1 MPVIT
6 SDTLK
11 ARHRLVRDDQPE
23 GLRVRIHRAISWLA
37 RAEREV
43 DDPDAAFI
51 FLWIALNAAYA
62 HEFGFEERE
71 LIQIRRFIAVLVEHD
86 LEQRLHTALFRQF
99 SGPIRTLIDNK
110 FVYEPFWRAL
120 REHDGSGR
128 WEQQFSDSREIAMH
142 AVLEKHVDVL
152 LQVILD
158 RLYMLR
164 NQLMHGGTTWASSVN
179 RAQLRDGVAIL
190 GTLVPFIL
198 ALMVEM
204 KDVDLGQ
211 EIFPALHT

>member
-11 ARHRLVRDDQPE
+11 AQHRLVRDDQPE

-71 LIQIRRFIAVLVEHD
+71 LVQIRRFIAVLVEHD
-86 LEQRLHTALFRQF
+86 LEQRLHAVLFRQF
-99 SGPIRTLIDNK
+99 SGPIRTLIDNR

-128 WEQQFSDSREIAMH
+128 WEQQFSDSRETAMR
-142 AVLEKHVDVL
+142 AVLDKRVDVL

-164 NQLMHGGTTWASSVN
+164 NQLVHGGTTWASSVN

-190 GTLVPFIL
+190 GTLVPVIL

-204 KDVDLGQ
+204 KDFDLGQ
-211 EIFPALHT
+211 EAFPVLHT

>member
-37 RAEREV
+37 RAEQEV

-71 LIQIRRFIAVLVEHD
+71 LVQIRRFIAVLVEHD
-86 LEQRLHTALFRQF
+86 LEQRLHTVLFRQF

-128 WEQQFSDSREIAMH
+128 WEQQFSDSREIAVR
-142 AVLEKHVDVL
+142 AVLEKRVDVL

-190 GTLVPFIL
+190 GTLVPVIL
-198 ALMVEM
+198 TLMVEM
-204 KDVDLGQ
+204 KDADLGQ
-211 EIFPALHT
+211 EVFPILGN

>member
-11 ARHRLVRDDQPE
+11 ARHRLVRDNQPE

-37 RAEREV
+37 RAERET

-71 LIQIRRFIAVLVEHD
+71 LVQIRRFIAVLVEHD
-86 LEQRLHTALFRQF
+86 REQRLHAVLFRQF
-99 SGPIRTLIDNK
+99 SGPIRTLIDNR

-128 WEQQFSDSREIAMH
+128 WEQQFNDSRKIAMR
-142 AVLEKHVDVL
+142 AVLDKRVDIL

-164 NQLMHGGTTWASSVN
+164 NQLVHGGTTWASSVN

-190 GTLVPFIL
+190 GTLVPVIM

-204 KDVDLGQ
+204 KDFDLGQ
-211 EIFPALHT
+211 EAFPALHT

>member
-11 ARHRLVRDDQPE
+11 ARHRQVRDDQPE

-37 RAEREV
+37 RAERET

-71 LIQIRRFIAVLVEHD
+71 LVQIRRFIAVLVEHD
-86 LEQRLHTALFRQF
+86 REQRLHAVLFRQF
-99 SGPIRTLIDNK
+99 SGPIRTLIDNR

-128 WEQQFSDSREIAMH
+128 WEQQFNDSREIAMR
-142 AVLEKHVDVL
+142 AVLDKRVDIL

-190 GTLVPFIL
+190 GTLVPVIL
-198 ALMVEM
+198 TLMVEM
-204 KDVDLGQ
+204 KDADLGQ
-211 EIFPALHT
+211 EVFPTLGN

>member
-37 RAEREV
+37 RAEQEV

-71 LIQIRRFIAVLVEHD
+71 LVQIRRFIAVLVEHD
-86 LEQRLHTALFRQF
+86 LEQRLHAVLFRQF
-99 SGPIRTLIDNK
+99 SGPIRTLINNR
-110 FVYEPFWRAL
+110 FVYEPCWRAL

-128 WEQQFSDSREIAMH
+128 WEQQFSDSREIAMR
-142 AVLEKHVDVL
+142 AVLEKRVNIL

-190 GTLVPFIL
+190 GTLVPVIL
-198 ALMVEM
+198 TLMVEM
-204 KDVDLGQ
+204 KDADLGQ
-211 EIFPALHT
+211 EVFPTLGN

>member
-37 RAEREV
+37 RAEQEV

-71 LIQIRRFIAVLVEHD
+71 LVQIRRFIAVLVEHD
-86 LEQRLHTALFRQF
+86 LEQRLHTVLFRQF

-120 REHDGSGR
+120 REHDGSGK
-128 WEQQFSDSREIAMH
+128 WEQQFSDSREIAMR
-142 AVLEKHVDVL
+142 AVLEKRVNIL

-164 NQLMHGGTTWASSVN
+164 NQLVHGGTTWASTVN

-190 GTLVPFIL
+190 GTLVPVIL
-198 ALMVEM
+198 VLMVEM

-211 EIFPALHT
+211 EIYPALRI

>member
-71 LIQIRRFIAVLVEHD
+71 LVQIRRFITVVVGHD
-86 LEQRLHTALFRQF
+86 LEQHLHTVLFRQF

-128 WEQQFSDSREIAMH
+128 WEQQFSDSREIAMR
-142 AVLEKHVDVL
+142 AVLDKHVDVL

-164 NQLMHGGTTWASSVN
+164 NQLVHGGTTWASSVN

-190 GTLVPFIL
+190 GTLVPVIL
-198 ALMVEM
+198 TLMVEM

-211 EIFPALHT
+211 EIFPALP

>member
-37 RAEREV
+37 RAEQEV

-71 LIQIRRFIAVLVEHD
+71 LVQIRRFIAVLVEHD
-86 LEQRLHTALFRQF
+86 LEQRLHTVLFRQF

-128 WEQQFSDSREIAMH
+128 WEQQFSDSREIAVR
-142 AVLEKHVDVL
+142 AVLEKRVDVL

-190 GTLVPFIL
+190 GTLVPVIL
-198 ALMVEM
+198 TLMVEM
-204 KDVDLGQ
+204 KDADLGQ
-211 EIFPALHT
+211 EVFPTLGN

>member
-1 MPVIT
+1 
-6 SDTLK
+6 
-11 ARHRLVRDDQPE
+11 
-23 GLRVRIHRAISWLA
+23 
-37 RAEREV
+37 
-43 DDPDAAFI
+43 
-51 FLWIALNAAYA
+51 LWIALNAAYA

-71 LIQIRRFIAVLVEHD
+71 LVQIRRFIAVLVEHD
-86 LEQRLHTALFRQF
+86 LEQRLHAVLFRQF
-99 SGPIRTLIDNK
+99 SGPIRTLIDNR

-128 WEQQFSDSREIAMH
+128 WERQFSDSREIAMRT
-142 AVLEKHVDVL
+142 VLEKRVDVL

-164 NQLMHGGTTWASSVN
+164 NQLVHGGTTWASSVN

-190 GTLVPFIL
+190 GTLVPVIL

-211 EIFPALHT
+211 EIFPALHI

>member
-71 LIQIRRFIAVLVEHD
+71 LVQIRRFIAVLVEHD
-86 LEQRLHTALFRQF
+86 LEQRLHAVLFNQF
-99 SGPIRTLIDNK
+99 SGPIRTLVDNR

-128 WEQQFSDSREIAMH
+128 WEQQFGDSREVAMR
-142 AVLEKHVDVL
+142 AVLDKRVDAL

-158 RLYMLR
+158 RLYVLR
-164 NQLMHGGTTWASSVN
+164 NQLVHGGTTWASSVN
-179 RAQLRDGVAIL
+179 RAQLRDGIAIL
-190 GTLVPFIL
+190 GTLVPVIL

-211 EIFPALHT
+211 EIFPALPI

>member
-23 GLRVRIHRAISWLA
+23 GLRVRIHRGISWLA
-37 RAEREV
+37 RAEQEV

-71 LIQIRRFIAVLVEHD
+71 LVQIRRFIAVLEEHD
-86 LEQRLHTALFRQF
+86 VEQRLHAVLFRQF
-99 SGPIRTLIDNK
+99 SGPIRTLIDNR

-128 WEQQFSDSREIAMH
+128 WEQHFSDSRETAMR
-142 AVLEKHVDVL
+142 AVLDKRVDVL

-164 NQLMHGGTTWASSVN
+164 NQLLHGGTTWASSVN

-190 GTLVPFIL
+190 GTLVPVIL
-198 ALMVEM
+198 KLMVEM
-204 KDVDLGQ
+204 KDVELGQ
-211 EIFPALHT
+211 EIYPALHI

>member
-37 RAEREV
+37 RAEQEV

-71 LIQIRRFIAVLVEHD
+71 LVQIRRFIAVLVEHD
-86 LEQRLHTALFRQF
+86 REQRLHAVLFRQF
-99 SGPIRTLIDNK
+99 SGPIRTLIDNR

-128 WEQQFSDSREIAMH
+128 WEQQFSDSREIAMR
-142 AVLEKHVDVL
+142 AVLDKRVDVL

-164 NQLMHGGTTWASSVN
+164 NQLVHGGTTWDSSVN

-190 GTLVPFIL
+190 GTLVPVIL

-211 EIFPALHT
+211 EIFPALHV

>member
-1 MPVIT
+1 MPTIT
-6 SDTLK
+6 SEKLK
-11 ARHRLVRDDQPE
+11 TRHRQVRDDRPE

-37 RAEREV
+37 RAEREAG
-43 DDPDAAFI
+43 DPDAAFI

-71 LIQIRRFIAVLVEHD
+71 LAQIRRFIAVLVEQD
-86 LEQRLHTALFRQF
+86 RDQILHGLLFRQF
-99 SGPIRTLIDNK
+99 PGPVRTLIDNR

-120 REHDGSGR
+120 REHDSSGR
-128 WEQQFSDSREIAMH
+128 WEQQFSESREIAMR
-142 AVLEKHVDVL
+142 ALLEKRVDLL
-152 LQVILD
+152 LQIILD

-164 NQLMHGGTTWASSVN
+164 NQLMHGGTTWDSGVN

-190 GTLVPFIL
+190 ATLVPTIL
-198 ALMVEM
+198 TLMIEM

-211 EIFPALHT
+211 EIFPALRI

>member
-6 SDTLK
+6 SDALK
-11 ARHRLVRDDQPE
+11 ARHQQVRDDQPE
-23 GLRVRIHRAISWLA
+23 GLRVRIHHAISWLA
-37 RAEREV
+37 RAEREAE
-43 DDPDAAFI
+43 DPDAAFI
-51 FLWIALNAAYA
+51 FLWIALNSAYA
-62 HEFGFEERE
+62 HEFGFEERK
-71 LIQIRRFIAVLVEHD
+71 LVQIRRFIAVLVEHD
-86 LEQRLHTALFRQF
+86 LEQRLHAVLFRQF
-99 SGPIRTLIDNK
+99 SGPIRTLIDNR

-128 WEQQFSDSREIAMH
+128 WERQFSDSREIAMRT
-142 AVLEKHVDVL
+142 VLEKRVDVL

-164 NQLMHGGTTWASSVN
+164 NQLVHGGTTWASTVN

-190 GTLVPFIL
+190 GTLVPVIL

-211 EIFPALHT
+211 EIFPALHI

>member
-6 SDTLK
+6 SDTIK
-11 ARHRLVRDDQPE
+11 ARHRQVRDDQPE

-71 LIQIRRFIAVLVEHD
+71 LVQIRRFIAVLVEHD
-86 LEQRLHTALFRQF
+86 LEQRLHAVLFRQF
-99 SGPIRTLIDNK
+99 SGPIRTLIDNR

-128 WEQQFSDSREIAMH
+128 WEQQFSDSRETAMR
-142 AVLEKHVDVL
+142 AVLDKRVDVL

-164 NQLMHGGTTWASSVN
+164 NQLVHGGTTWASSVN

-190 GTLVPFIL
+190 GTLVPVIL

-204 KDVDLGQ
+204 KDFDLGQ
-211 EIFPALHT
+211 EAFPVLHT

>member
-6 SDTLK
+6 SSTLK

-71 LIQIRRFIAVLVEHD
+71 LVQIKRFIAVLVEHD
-86 LEQRLHTALFRQF
+86 REQRLYAVLFRQF

-110 FVYEPFWRAL
+110 FVYEPFWRAT

-128 WEQQFSDSREIAMH
+128 WQRQFSDSREIAMR
-142 AVLEKHVDVL
+142 AILDKRVDIL

-164 NQLMHGGTTWASSVN
+164 NQLVHGGDLPPFSGP
-179 RAQLRDGVAIL
+179 LAI
-190 GTLVPFIL
+190 
-198 ALMVEM
+198 
-204 KDVDLGQ
+204 
-211 EIFPALHT
+211 

>member
-11 ARHRLVRDDQPE
+11 ARHRLVRDNQPE

-37 RAEREV
+37 RAERET

-71 LIQIRRFIAVLVEHD
+71 LVQIRRFIAVLVEHD
-86 LEQRLHTALFRQF
+86 REQRLHAVLFRQF
-99 SGPIRTLIDNK
+99 SGPIRTLIDNR

-128 WEQQFSDSREIAMH
+128 WEQQFSDSREIAMR
-142 AVLEKHVDVL
+142 AVLEKRVDIL

-164 NQLMHGGTTWASSVN
+164 NQLVHGGTTWASTVN

-190 GTLVPFIL
+190 GTLVPVIL
-198 ALMVEM
+198 VLMVEM

-211 EIFPALHT
+211 EIYPALRI

>member
-6 SDTLK
+6 SDALK
-11 ARHRLVRDDQPE
+11 ARHQQVRDDQPE

-37 RAEREV
+37 RAEREAE
-43 DDPDAAFI
+43 DPDAAFI

-71 LIQIRRFIAVLVEHD
+71 LVQIRRFIAVLVEHD
-86 LEQRLHTALFRQF
+86 LEQRLHAVLFRQF
-99 SGPIRTLIDNK
+99 SGPIRTLIDNR

-128 WEQQFSDSREIAMH
+128 WERQFSDSREIAMRT
-142 AVLEKHVDVL
+142 VLEKRVDVL

-164 NQLMHGGTTWASSVN
+164 NQLVHGGTTWASSVN

-190 GTLVPFIL
+190 GTLVPVIL

-211 EIFPALHT
+211 EIFPALHI

>member
-11 ARHRLVRDDQPE
+11 ARHRQVRDDQPE

-71 LIQIRRFIAVLVEHD
+71 LVQIRRFIAVLVEHD
-86 LEQRLHTALFRQF
+86 LEQRLHTVLFRQF

-120 REHDGSGR
+120 REHDGSGK
-128 WEQQFSDSREIAMH
+128 WEQQFSDSREIAMR
-142 AVLEKHVDVL
+142 AVLEKRVNIL

-164 NQLMHGGTTWASSVN
+164 NQLVHGGTTWASTVN

-190 GTLVPFIL
+190 GTLVPVIL
-198 ALMVEM
+198 VLMVEM

-211 EIFPALHT
+211 EIYPALRI

>member
-37 RAEREV
+37 RAEQEA

-62 HEFGFEERE
+62 HEFRFEERE
-71 LIQIRRFIAVLVEHD
+71 LVQIRRFIAVLVEHD
-86 LEQRLHTALFRQF
+86 LEQRLHAVLFRQF
-99 SGPIRTLIDNK
+99 SGPIRTLIDNR

-128 WEQQFSDSREIAMH
+128 WERQFSDSREIAMR
-142 AVLEKHVDVL
+142 AVLDKRVDVL

-164 NQLMHGGTTWASSVN
+164 NQLVHGGTTWASSVN

-190 GTLVPFIL
+190 GTLVPVIL

-211 EIFPALHT
+211 EIFPVLNI

>member
-37 RAEREV
+37 RAERET
-43 DDPDAAFI
+43 DDPDAAII

-71 LIQIRRFIAVLVEHD
+71 LVQIRRFIAVLVEHD
-86 LEQRLHTALFRQF
+86 LEQRLHAVLFRQF
-99 SGPIRTLIDNK
+99 SGPIRTLIDNR

-120 REHDGSGR
+120 REHDGSGK
-128 WEQQFSDSREIAMH
+128 WEQQFSDSREIAMR
-142 AVLEKHVDVL
+142 AVLDRRVDVL

-164 NQLMHGGTTWASSVN
+164 NQLVHGGTTWASSVN

-190 GTLVPFIL
+190 GTLVPVIL

-211 EIFPALHT
+211 EIFPALHI

>member
-37 RAEREV
+37 RAEQEV

-71 LIQIRRFIAVLVEHD
+71 LVQIRRFIAVLVEHD
-86 LEQRLHTALFRQF
+86 LEQRLHTVLLRQF

-128 WEQQFSDSREIAMH
+128 WEQQFSDSREIAVR
-142 AVLEKHVDVL
+142 AVLEKRIDVL

-190 GTLVPFIL
+190 GTLVPVIL
-198 ALMVEM
+198 TLMVEM
-204 KDVDLGQ
+204 KDADLGQ
-211 EIFPALHT
+211 EVFPTLAN